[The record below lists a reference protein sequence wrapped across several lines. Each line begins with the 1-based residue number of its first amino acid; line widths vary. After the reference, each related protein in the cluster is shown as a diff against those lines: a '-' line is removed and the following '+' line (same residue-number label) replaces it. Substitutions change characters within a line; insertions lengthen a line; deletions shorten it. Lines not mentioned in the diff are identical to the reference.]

1 MTGASLT
8 KMQKPTETTADNFP
22 REGAPLQQGKGEEVT
37 KRGFLPPLSAT
48 TVGAILVASD
58 SLALLLCGFFLYD
71 WIVVYSP
78 LQNYYWTAIAF
89 VWLVTL
95 SILNFGRLYLYD
107 VSINPLPRFKM
118 FVIVVATAFLFLL
131 AVAFSL
137 DVADSLSRKWVG
149 YFAATSATFIVLNR
163 VLVAQFIRRAQLLEN
178 SRRNMAVIGTGEQA
192 KRLLAAIDS
201 SKHQPLSIAGV
212 YETEEASDSGKGK
225 KKASV
230 NKDIEFVKPGGVQ
243 ALIQSAR
250 LGLVD
255 DVLIALPWS
264 QDQKIIE
271 LIDQLRELP
280 VNVYL
285 ASDLVGFRTEF
296 KNPPSHFGRLP
307 ILQVVGKPLAGWDS
321 IIKALE
327 DFILAILV
335 FILVAPVMLIIAICV
350 KIDSKG
356 PVFFRQKR
364 LGFNNQVFHVY
375 KFRTMYHQ
383 LESPE
388 QTRQAQKGDSRV
400 TRIGRF
406 LRRSSLDELPQIFNV
421 LSGTM
426 SIVGP
431 RPHALDHNE
440 EFAKRTKGYFAR
452 HRVKPGITG
461 LAQVKG
467 YRGETDTHEKL
478 EGRIRNDNFYAE
490 NWSLSL
496 DIWILIR
503 TVVIT
508 IWGKNAY

>member
-1 MTGASLT
+1 
-8 KMQKPTETTADNFP
+8 MQKPTDTTAATFP
-22 REGAPLQQGKGEEVT
+22 HEEMPPIQVPGQKAV
-37 KRGFLPPLSAT
+37 KRGLLPPLSAT

-58 SLALLLCGFFLYD
+58 SLALLLSGFLLYD
-71 WIVVYSP
+71 MIVVYSP

-107 VSINPLPRFKM
+107 VAINPLSRSKM

-137 DVADSLSRKWVG
+137 DVADGLSRRWVG
-149 YFAATSATFIVLNR
+149 YFAAMSTSVLVFNR
-163 VLVAQFIRRAQLLEN
+163 ILVAQFIRRAQLLEN
-178 SRRNMAVIGTGEQA
+178 SRRNMAIIGTGEQA
-192 KRLLAAIDS
+192 KRLLEAIDET
-201 SKHQPLSIAGV
+201 KHQPLRIAGV
-212 YETEEASDSGKGK
+212 YEAAQAAGLPKGNKKGK
-225 KKASV
+225 PAIG
-230 NKDIEFVKPGGVQ
+230 IEGMKPGGVT
-243 ALIQSAR
+243 ALMQSAR
-250 LGLVD
+250 AGLVD

-264 QDQKIIE
+264 QDQMIIE
-271 LIDQLRELP
+271 LLDQLRELP

-327 DFILAILV
+327 DFVLAILV
-335 FILVAPVMLIIAICV
+335 FILVAPFMLLIAICV
-350 KIDSKG
+350 KLDSAG

-383 LESPE
+383 QVAPE
-388 QTRQAQKGDSRV
+388 QTKQAQKGDCRV

>member
-1 MTGASLT
+1 
-8 KMQKPTETTADNFP
+8 MQKPTDTTADNFP
-22 REGAPLQQGKGEEVT
+22 RGDVPSQKDPVQESS
-37 KRGFLPPLSAT
+37 KRGLFPPLSAT
-48 TVGAILVASD
+48 TVGAILVLSD
-58 SLALLLCGFFLYD
+58 SLAILLSGFLLYD
-71 WIVVYSP
+71 RIVVYSP

-89 VWLVTL
+89 VWLITL
-95 SILNFGRLYLYD
+95 SILNFGRLYLYE
-107 VSINPLPRFKM
+107 VAINPLTRFKM

-137 DVADSLSRKWVG
+137 DVADELSRRWVG
-149 YFAATSATFIVLNR
+149 YFAAVSASLIVFNR

-178 SRRNMAVIGTGEQA
+178 SRRNMAIIGTGEQA
-192 KRLLAAIDS
+192 RRLMTAIES
-201 SKHQPLSIAGV
+201 TKHQPLTIAGI
-212 YETEEASDSGKGK
+212 YEPEHSPVLNKGK
-225 KKASV
+225 KKAEV
-230 NKDIEFVKPGGVQ
+230 PANIEGIKPGGVQ
-243 ALIQSAR
+243 ALMQSAR
-250 LGLVD
+250 AGLVD
-255 DVLIALPWS
+255 DVLIALPWA
-264 QDQKIIE
+264 QDEKIIE
-271 LIDQLRELP
+271 LLDQLRELP

-296 KNPPSHFGRLP
+296 KSPPSHFGRLP
-307 ILQVVGKPLAGWDS
+307 ILQVIGKPLAGWDS
-321 IIKALE
+321 IIKAAE
-327 DFILAILV
+327 DFVLAILV
-335 FILVAPVMLIIAICV
+335 FILVAPVMLLIALCI
-350 KIDSKG
+350 KLDSSG

-383 LESPE
+383 QVAPE
-388 QTRQAQKGDSRV
+388 QTRQAQKVDSRV
-400 TRIGRF
+400 TRIGWF

-508 IWGKNAY
+508 IWGRNAY

>member
-1 MTGASLT
+1 
-8 KMQKPTETTADNFP
+8 MQKPTETTADTFH
-22 REGAPLQQGKGEEVT
+22 RDGAPPPQVPVQKSN
-37 KRGFLPPLSAT
+37 KRGILPPLSAT
-48 TVGAILVASD
+48 TVGAILVVSD
-58 SLALLLCGFFLYD
+58 SLALLLSGFILYD
-71 WIVVYSP
+71 RIVVYSP
-78 LQNYYWTAIAF
+78 LQNYYWTATAF

-107 VSINPLPRFKM
+107 VAINPLTRFKM

-131 AVAFSL
+131 AVAFSI
-137 DVADSLSRKWVG
+137 DIADDLSRRWVG
-149 YFAATSATFIVLNR
+149 YFAAVSTTFLVFNR
-163 VLVAQFIRRAQLLEN
+163 VLVSQFIRRAQLLEN
-178 SRRNMAVIGTGEQA
+178 SRRNMAIIGTGEQA
-192 KRLLAAIDS
+192 KRMLAAIDET
-201 SKHQPLSIAGV
+201 KHQPLSIAGV
-212 YETEEASDSGKGK
+212 YEPYQVQELSKGK
-225 KKASV
+225 KKAKPDSA
-230 NKDIEFVKPGGVQ
+230 IEGLKAGGVQ
-243 ALIQSAR
+243 ALMQSVRA
-250 LGLVD
+250 GHVD
-255 DVLIALPWS
+255 DVLIALPWA
-264 QDQKIIE
+264 QDEKIIE
-271 LIDQLRELP
+271 LLDQIRELP

-296 KNPPSHFGRLP
+296 KSPPSHFGRLP

-335 FILVAPVMLIIAICV
+335 FILVAPIMLVIAICV
-350 KIDSKG
+350 KLDSKG

-364 LGFNNQVFHVY
+364 LGFNNQVFYVY

-383 LESPE
+383 QVAPQ

>member
-1 MTGASLT
+1 
-8 KMQKPTETTADNFP
+8 MQKPIETTADIFP
-22 REGAPLQQGKGEEVT
+22 PDGTPPKEVPGQPAV
-37 KRGFLPPLSAT
+37 KRGLLPPLSAT
-48 TVGAILVASD
+48 TVGAILVLSD
-58 SLALLLCGFFLYD
+58 SLALLLSGFLLYD
-71 WIVVYSP
+71 RIVVYSP

-107 VSINPLPRFKM
+107 VAINPLARFKM
-118 FVIVVATAFLFLL
+118 FVIVVATSFLFLL

-137 DVADSLSRKWVG
+137 DVADGLSRRWVG
-149 YFAATSATFIVLNR
+149 YFAVVSTTFVVFNR
-163 VLVAQFIRRAQLLEN
+163 LLVAQFIRRAQLLEN
-178 SRRNMAVIGTGEQA
+178 SRRNMAIIGTGEQA
-192 KRLLAAIDS
+192 KRLLEAIDGT
-201 SKHQPLSIAGV
+201 KYQPLTIAGV
-212 YETEEASDSGKGK
+212 YEPEESLLQPKGK
-225 KKASV
+225 KKTNRVAG
-230 NKDIEFVKPGGVQ
+230 IEGIKPGGILALMQ
-243 ALIQSAR
+243 AAR
-250 LGLVD
+250 EGLVD

-264 QDQKIIE
+264 QDQKIVE
-271 LIDQLRELP
+271 LLDQLRELP

-296 KNPPSHFGRLP
+296 KSPPSHFGRLP

-327 DFILAILV
+327 DFVLAILV
-335 FILVAPVMLIIAICV
+335 FVLVAPIMLLIAICI
-350 KIDSKG
+350 KLDSAG

-383 LESPE
+383 QVAPE
-388 QTRQAQKGDSRV
+388 QTRQARKGDSRV
-400 TRIGRF
+400 TRVGRF

>member
-1 MTGASLT
+1 
-8 KMQKPTETTADNFP
+8 MQKRPKTVAAPFP
-22 REGAPLQQGKGEEVT
+22 SDTPSGSGTLKKVT

-48 TVGAILVASD
+48 TVAAILVISD
-58 SLALLLCGFFLYD
+58 SFALLASGFMLYD
-71 WIVVYSP
+71 RVVVYSP

-95 SILNFGRLYLYD
+95 SILNFGRLYLYE
-107 VSINPLPRFKM
+107 VAISPLSRFKM

-131 AVAFSL
+131 AVAFSI
-137 DVADSLSRKWVG
+137 DFAESLSRRWVG
-149 YFAATSATFIVLNR
+149 YFATVSTTLLIFNR
-163 VLVAQFIRRAQLLEN
+163 VVIAQFLRSAQLLEN

-192 KRLLAAIDS
+192 KRLLDAINS
-201 SKHQPLSIAGV
+201 TKHQPITIAGI
-212 YETEEASDSGKGK
+212 YDIEPAKLGRGK
-225 KKASV
+225 KRALPAV
-230 NKDIEFVKPGGVQ
+230 QNAKPGDIA
-243 ALIQSAR
+243 ALMQNAR
-250 LGLVD
+250 SGLID

-264 QDQKIIE
+264 QDEEIIR
-271 LIDQLRELP
+271 LLDQLRELP

-296 KNPPSHFGRLP
+296 KSPPSHFGRLP
-307 ILQVVGKPLAGWDS
+307 ILQVVGKPLAGWDFL
-321 IIKALE
+321 IKALE
-327 DFILAILV
+327 DFVLAVIVFVLV
-335 FILVAPVMLIIAICV
+335 TPIMLLIAICV
-350 KIDSKG
+350 KLDSSG

-364 LGFNNQVFHVY
+364 LGFNNQVFDVY

-383 LESPE
+383 TLAPQ
-388 QTRQAQKGDSRV
+388 QTQQARKGDSRV
-400 TRIGRF
+400 TRVGRF

-421 LSGTM
+421 LNGTM

-440 EFAKRTKGYFAR
+440 EFSKRTKGYFAR

-496 DIWILIR
+496 DIWILLR